1 MNTEPEKEYIYI
13 AKFTNEQAACKIG
26 KSKDLE
32 RRLKEYQTGNS
43 IDNVFKYL
51 FCCEVTDMKI
61 MEGDIMKHFA
71 RLRQKANIEMFF
83 YNDHLLEDYINFIK
97 EHPLFIK
104 EIFLKPDSKPQI
116 EKITKIIQRDKPTM
130 KERDMTYKKIMLRAQ
145 RLKND
150 EFYTR
155 YEDVEKE
162 LSMYDK
168 KI

>member
-13 AKFTNEQAACKIG
+13 AKSSNEQAACKIG

-32 RRLKEYQTGNS
+32 RRLKEYRTGNS

-51 FCCEVTDMKI
+51 FCCEVSDMKI
-61 MEGDIMKHFA
+61 MERDIMKHFA
-71 RLRQKANIEMFF
+71 HLRQKPNIEMFF
-83 YNDHLLEDYINFIK
+83 YNDHLLEDYINYIRQHPMFVKEMFIS
-97 EHPLFIK
+97 E
-104 EIFLKPDSKPQI
+104 EITKPKA
-116 EKITKIIQRDKPTM
+116 KITYVKKVTPSM
-130 KERDMTYKKIMLRAQ
+130 KERGLNYKKVMQKAKKIG
-145 RLKND
+145 ND

-162 LSMYDK
+162 ITMYDK